1 MVSKNDLKAI
11 VRLTQKKYRL
21 EEQKFLAEG
30 GRLCEEAIQSGWEI
44 EQIIYCTSFLHSLR
58 ARQALKLA
66 QQRNIPT
73 AEVATEDFVSISDT
87 VNSQGI
93 VAVVHRRAAQVD
105 PLEQM
110 RGVPRC
116 LWVGIEK
123 LHDPGNLGT
132 ILRTAD
138 WLGVDGVVLGPNCV
152 EVFNPKVVRASM
164 GSIFH
169 LAMHDIEDFP
179 GLLKKFQM
187 FGAVLYGADQSGD
200 FPYTTLRFA
209 SKKMLVLGD
218 EIEGI
223 SPGVKEMIQH
233 RVSIPRRG
241 GGESLNVAI
250 AAAILLAEMCR

>member
-1 MVSKNDLKAI
+1 MLSKNDLKAI
-11 VRLTQKKYRL
+11 ARLTQKKYR
-21 EEQKFLAEG
+21 EEERKFLAEG

-44 EQIIYCTSFLHSLR
+44 DQIIYCTSFLHSVR
-58 ARQALKLA
+58 ARQAVKLA
-66 QQRNIPT
+66 QQRHIPT
-73 AEVATEDFVSISDT
+73 MEVASEDFVGISDT

-93 VAVVHRRAAQVD
+93 VAVVRRRVQPLD
-105 PLEQM
+105 PLEHM
-110 RGVPRC
+110 KGVPRC

-123 LHDPGNLGT
+123 LQDPGNLGT
-132 ILRTAD
+132 VLRTAD
-138 WLGVDGVVLGPNCV
+138 WLGVDGVIVGPTCV

-164 GSIFH
+164 GSVFR
-169 LAMHDIEDFP
+169 LAIHEQEDFP
-179 GLLKKFQM
+179 ALLKKFQM
-187 FGAVLYGADQSGD
+187 FGAVLYGADQGGD

-223 SPGVKEMIQH
+223 SPAVKEMIQH
-233 RVSIPRRG
+233 RVSIPKRG

>member
-1 MVSKNDLKAI
+1 MLSKNDLKSIA
-11 VRLTQKKYRL
+11 RLTQKKYRM

-44 EQIIYCTSFLHSLR
+44 EQIIYCSSFLHSLR
-58 ARQALKLA
+58 SRQALKLA
-66 QQRNIPT
+66 QQRHIPT
-73 AEVATEDFVSISDT
+73 AEVASEDFVGISDT

-93 VAVVHRRAAQVD
+93 VAVVRRRVQQVD

-123 LHDPGNLGT
+123 LQDPGNLGT

-138 WLGVDGVVLGPNCV
+138 WLGVDGIIVGPNCV

-164 GSIFH
+164 GSMFR
-169 LAMHDIEDFP
+169 LALHESEDFI

-187 FGAVLYGADQSGD
+187 FGAVLYGADQGGD

-223 SPGVKEMIQH
+223 SPSVKELIHH
-233 RVSIPRRG
+233 RVSIPKRG

>member
-1 MVSKNDLKAI
+1 MLSKNDLKNIA
-11 VRLTQKKYRL
+11 RLTQKKYR
-21 EEQKFLAEG
+21 EEERKFLAEG
-30 GRLCEEAIQSGWEI
+30 GRLCEEAIQSGWTV
-44 EQIIYCTSFLHSLR
+44 EQVIYCSSFLHSLR

-66 QQRNIPT
+66 QQRHIPT
-73 AEVATEDFVSISDT
+73 SEVASEDFVGISDT

-93 VAVVHRRAAQVD
+93 VAVVQRRVHTLD

-110 RGVPRC
+110 KGVPGC

-123 LHDPGNLGT
+123 LQDPGNLGT

-138 WLGVDGVVLGPNCV
+138 WLGVDGVIVGPTCV

-164 GSIFH
+164 GSVFR
-169 LAMHDIEDFP
+169 LAIHEQEDFP
-179 GLLKKFQM
+179 TLLKKFQM
-187 FGAVLYGADQSGD
+187 FGAVLYGADQGGD

-223 SPGVKEMIQH
+223 SPQVKEMIQH
-233 RVSIPRRG
+233 RVSIPKRG